1 MSITARV
8 YPKINLF
15 LEIVRRRADGYH
27 EIATVMQTVGNVYDE
42 LAVEPADTFS
52 LTVRGAETRGAKT
65 LSVETHRADLPTD
78 DRNLV
83 LRAARALRL
92 AVRGA
97 NVIGGAR
104 FTLTKNIPT
113 GAGLGGG
120 SADAAAALQL
130 CAQLWRLDIAPAEMS
145 AVAATVGSDVPF
157 FLTAAT
163 APVALATGR
172 GEIITP
178 IAADCSSPTADCP
191 PPTAYCNP
199 LPCNLILPPWSSA
212 TGAAYRALSA
222 ADFDR
227 HPITDFLPI
236 WATGDAAKILAA
248 SFNVFARSFFQREKR
263 AARLAAFLAA
273 AGFPA
278 QLSGSGAAMWMPQI
292 GAAAR
297 AELQRR
303 LNAAPELRGTRI
315 V

>member
-27 EIATVMQTVGNVYDE
+27 ELATVMQTVENVYDE
-42 LAVEPADTFS
+42 LAVEPADTLS
-52 LTVRGAETRGAKT
+52 LTVRGAETRAN
-65 LSVETHRADLPTD
+65 LPTD

-83 LRAARALRL
+83 LRAARALQL
-92 AVRGA
+92 AFRGVKITPRGA
-97 NVIGGAR
+97 K

-130 CAQLWRLDIAPAEMS
+130 CARLWRFDIAPAEMS
-145 AVAATVGSDVPF
+145 AVAATVGCDVPF
-157 FLTAAT
+157 FLTT

-178 IAADCSSPTADCP
+178 ITARR
-191 PPTAYCNP
+191 P
-199 LPCNLILPPWSSA
+199 LPCHLILPPWSSA
-212 TGAAYRALSA
+212 TGAAYQALSA

-227 HPITDFLPI
+227 HPVADFLPTL
-236 WATGDAAKILAA
+236 ATGDAAKILAA
-248 SFNVFARSFFQREKR
+248 SFNVFARPFFQREKR

-273 AGFPA
+273 AGYPA

-292 GAAAR
+292 GDAAR
-297 AELQRR
+297 AALQRR
-303 LNAAPELRGTRI
+303 LNAEPELRGTLI